1 MDKNINKRKS
11 QIDYLQASSLRGLL
25 SQVNGINETYPIC
38 PILKEDIVSI
48 MKENDTFILV
58 YYK

>member
-11 QIDYLQASSLRGLL
+11 QIDYLQASSLRDLI
-25 SQVNGINETYPIC
+25 SQVNNINEAFPIC

-48 MKENDTFILV
+48 MKENDTFLLI